1 MSDNAPLDMTLTLL
15 QYVYPLLTS
24 VIHSQINI
32 CKESEW
38 VWMQYSDVK
47 QKTAQSRWPEDT
59 WSVQKFTEVS

>member
-32 CKESEW
+32 CKESDESECNTL
-38 VWMQYSDVK
+38 MLNRKQLNLDD
-47 QKTAQSRWPEDT
+47 QKTPDQFKSSQR
-59 WSVQKFTEVS
+59 